1 MLGSVTEPF
10 PRAAARAVVLMLS
23 PSAQSDAVMTI
34 SRSLR
39 KTCGIEG
46 MGVLSGRVREWGLGA
61 LPGWV
66 ASRWKR

>member
-23 PSAQSDAVMTI
+23 PSAQSDALMTTTK
-34 SRSLR
+34 SLR
-39 KTCGIEG
+39 KACGIDG
-46 MGVLSGRVREWGLGA
+46 MGVLSGVRGWGLGA
-61 LPGWV
+61 LPGLV